1 MKTIKKL
8 TFGKIMIYM
17 AVTAIAAFCLLPLV
31 LVVIV
36 SFTAEEEIIR
46 NGYSFFPS
54 KWSLEAYKML
64 FENGK
69 EVFRCY
75 LNSICITAVGT
86 VMATMITA
94 MASYS
99 LANSSVQYR
108 NGIAMYFFVT
118 MVFNGGMV
126 PWYIMCKN
134 LGLMD
139 SYLALLI
146 PTLIF
151 SPFNLFL
158 MRNYMQQLPAS
169 LMESAKLDGAN
180 DGVIAFKIYFPLCKP
195 ILATVALFYGIAY
208 WNDWWNAIMLVSDAD
223 LYPIQYYLMKLRSDQ
238 NFMKQLQS
246 SGMMGGS
253 AFTPSESLQMA
264 TAAVTIGPIV
274 LLYPFLQKYI
284 VKGLVIGSVKG

>member
-1 MKTIKKL
+1 MKAFRKL
-8 TFGKIMIYM
+8 TVGKCLIYI
-17 AVTAIAAFCLLPLV
+17 AVTAVACFCLLPLV
-31 LVVIV
+31 LVIVV

-46 NGYSFFPS
+46 NGYSFFPAA
-54 KWSLEAYKML
+54 WSLEAYKML
-64 FENGK
+64 FENGG

-75 LNSICITAVGT
+75 VNSICVTAVGT
-86 VMATMITA
+86 VLATMITA

-99 LANSSVQYR
+99 LANPSVQYR
-108 NGIAMYFFVT
+108 SVISMFFFVT

>member
-8 TFGKIMIYM
+8 TFGKIMIYI

-99 LANSSVQYR
+99 LANPSVQYR

>member
-1 MKTIKKL
+1 MKSWEKITA
-8 TFGKIMIYM
+8 GKILVYLI
-17 AVTAIAAFCLLPLV
+17 VVLTACFCLLPLV
-31 LVVIV
+31 LVVVV

-46 NGYSFFPS
+46 NGYSFFPHTL
-54 KWSLEAYKML
+54 SLEAYKML
-64 FENGK
+64 FENGM

-75 LNSICITAVGT
+75 VNSIGVTAAGT
-86 VMATMITA
+86 ILATCITA

-99 LANSSVQYR
+99 LANPSVRYR
-108 NGIAMYFFVT
+108 NGIAMFFFIT

-134 LGLMD
+134 LGLMEN
-139 SYLALLI
+139 YFALLI
-146 PTLIF
+146 PSLIF

-208 WNDWWNAIMLVSDAD
+208 WNDWWNAIMLVTNAD

-246 SGMMGGS
+246 AGMLGGS
-253 AFTPSESLQMA
+253 AFTPTESLQMA
-264 TAAVTIGPIV
+264 TAAITIGPII

-284 VKGLVIGSVKG
+284 VKGLIIGSVKG

>member
-99 LANSSVQYR
+99 LANPSVQYR

-208 WNDWWNAIMLVSDAD
+208 WNDWWNASMLVSDA
-223 LYPIQYYLMKLRSDQ
+223 DQ

>member
-8 TFGKIMIYM
+8 TFGKAMIYA
-17 AVTAIAAFCLLPLV
+17 AVTVIAAFCLLPLV

-99 LANSSVQYR
+99 LANPSVQYR

-180 DGVIAFKIYFPLCKP
+180 DGVIAFRIYFPLCKP

>member
-69 EVFRCY
+69 EVFQCY

-99 LANSSVQYR
+99 LANPSVQYR

>member
-1 MKTIKKL
+1 MKSLQKITV
-8 TFGKIMIYM
+8 GKALIYLVVLLV
-17 AVTAIAAFCLLPLV
+17 ACFCLVPLL
-31 LVVIV
+31 LVVTV
-36 SFTAEEEIIR
+36 SFTAEQEIIR
-46 NGYSFFPS
+46 NGYSLFP
-54 KWSLEAYKML
+54 KTLSLEAYEML

-75 LNSICITAVGT
+75 LNSIAVTVTGT
-86 VMATMITA
+86 VLATCITA

-99 LANSSVQYR
+99 LSNPSVEYR
-108 NGIAMYFFVT
+108 NGIAMFFFVT

-158 MRNYMQQLPAS
+158 MRNYMRQLPPS

-180 DGVIAFKIYFPLCKP
+180 DAVIAFRIYFPLCKP

-208 WNDWWNAIMLVSDAD
+208 WNDWWNAIMLVSDAH
-223 LYPIQYYLMKLRSDQ
+223 LYPVQYYLMKLRSDQ
-238 NFMKQLQS
+238 NFMRQLQS

-253 AFTPSESLQMA
+253 AFMPSESLQMA
-264 TAAVTIGPIV
+264 TAAITIGPII

>member
-1 MKTIKKL
+1 MKDSKKM
-8 TFGKIMIYM
+8 TPGKVMIYLI
-17 AVTAIAAFCLLPLV
+17 VVLAACFCLLPLV
-31 LVVIV
+31 LVVVV

-46 NGYSFFPS
+46 NGYSFLPGRVS
-54 KWSLEAYKML
+54 VEAYKTL
-64 FENGK
+64 LKNGE

-75 LNSICITAVGT
+75 ANSVALTAVGT
-86 VMATMITA
+86 VLATVITA

-99 LANSSVQYR
+99 LANPSVQYR
-108 NGIAMYFFVT
+108 NRISMFFFVT

-134 LGLMD
+134 LGLTEN
-139 SYLALLI
+139 YLALLI
-146 PTLIF
+146 PSLIF
-151 SPFNLFL
+151 NPFNLFL

-180 DGVIAFKIYFPLCKP
+180 DGVIAFRIYFPLCKP

-208 WNDWWNAIMLVSDAD
+208 WNDWWNAIMLVSDSKM
-223 LYPIQYYLMKLRSDQ
+223 YPIQYYLMKLRSDQ

-246 SGMMGGS
+246 AGVAGRG
-253 AFTPSESLQMA
+253 AFAPSESLQMA
-264 TAAVTIGPIV
+264 TAAITIGPII

>member
-99 LANSSVQYR
+99 LANPSVQYR

>member
-1 MKTIKKL
+1 MKTIKKM

-99 LANSSVQYR
+99 LANPSVQYR

-158 MRNYMQQLPAS
+158 MRNYMQQLPDS

>member
-1 MKTIKKL
+1 MKSLQKL
-8 TFGKIMIYM
+8 TVGKALIYLVVLLV
-17 AVTAIAAFCLLPLV
+17 ACFCLVPLL
-31 LVVIV
+31 LVVTV
-36 SFTAEEEIIR
+36 SFTAEQEIIR
-46 NGYSFFPS
+46 NGYSLFP
-54 KWSLEAYKML
+54 KTLSLEAYEML

-75 LNSICITAVGT
+75 LNSIAVTVTGT
-86 VMATMITA
+86 VLATCITA

-99 LANSSVQYR
+99 LSNPSVEYR
-108 NGIAMYFFVT
+108 NGIAMFFFVT

-158 MRNYMQQLPAS
+158 MRNYMRQLPPS

-180 DGVIAFKIYFPLCKP
+180 DAVIAFRIYFPLCKP

-208 WNDWWNAIMLVSDAD
+208 WNDWWNAIMLVSDAH
-223 LYPIQYYLMKLRSDQ
+223 LYPVQYYLMKLRSDQ
-238 NFMKQLQS
+238 NFMRQLQS

-253 AFTPSESLQMA
+253 AFMPSESLQMA
-264 TAAVTIGPIV
+264 TAAITIGPII

>member
-99 LANSSVQYR
+99 LANPSVQYR

-223 LYPIQYYLMKLRSDQ
+223 FYPIQYYLMKLRSDQ

>member
-1 MKTIKKL
+1 MKASNKVTP
-8 TFGKIMIYM
+8 GKILIYLIV
-17 AVTAIAAFCLLPLV
+17 VTVACFCLLPLV
-31 LVVIV
+31 LVVVV

-46 NGYSFFPS
+46 NGYSFFPE
-54 KWSLEAYKML
+54 KLSLEAYKML
-64 FENGK
+64 FKNGK

-75 LNSICITAVGT
+75 ANSIGVTVVGT
-86 VMATMITA
+86 VLATGITA

-99 LANSSVQYR
+99 LANPAVRYR
-108 NGIAMYFFVT
+108 SRISMFFFVT

-134 LGLMD
+134 LGLTE

-146 PTLIF
+146 PSLIF
-151 SPFNLFL
+151 NPFNLFL

-180 DGVIAFKIYFPLCKP
+180 DGVIAFRIYFPLCKP
-195 ILATVALFYGIAY
+195 IMATVALFYGIAY
-208 WNDWWNAIMLVSDAD
+208 WNDWWNAIMLVSDSKM
-223 LYPIQYYLMKLRSDQ
+223 YPIQYYLMKLRSDQ

-246 SGMMGGS
+246 AGVAGKG
-253 AFTPSESLQMA
+253 AFAPTESLQMA
-264 TAAVTIGPIV
+264 TAAITIGPIV
-274 LLYPFLQKYI
+274 FLYPFLQKYI